1 MPKFKRT
8 QAILILAISAL
19 PQSALA
25 EPQTERQNMVEACGV
40 IHRQDPSVAISQCL
54 DFLQSTAAQHQTDWA
69 QPFCR
74 ALSYYEPELF
84 YSLYVSVPDCV
95 MHNREG

>member
-8 QAILILAISAL
+8 QVVLILAFSAL
-19 PQSALA
+19 PQSAPA
-25 EPQTERQNMVEACGV
+25 EPQADRQNMVEACRV
-40 IHRQDPSVAISQCL
+40 IHQQDPSVAITQCL
-54 DFLQSTAAQHQTDWA
+54 DFLQSTATAHQADWA

-84 YSLYVSVPDCV
+84 YSLYGSVADCV
-95 MHNREG
+95 VHNREG

>member
-1 MPKFKRT
+1 MPKFKLT
-8 QAILILAISAL
+8 QVILILAISAL
-19 PQSALA
+19 PQSAPA
-25 EPQTERQNMVEACGV
+25 EPQTDRQNMVEACRV

-54 DFLQSTAAQHQTDWA
+54 DFLQSTGAQHQTDWT

-84 YSLYVSVPDCV
+84 YSLYASVSDCV
-95 MHNREG
+95 MHNGDG